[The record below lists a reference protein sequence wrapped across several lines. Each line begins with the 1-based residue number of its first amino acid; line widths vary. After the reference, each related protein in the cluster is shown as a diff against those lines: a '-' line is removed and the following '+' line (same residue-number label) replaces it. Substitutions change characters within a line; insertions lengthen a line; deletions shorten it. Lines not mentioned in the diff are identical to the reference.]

1 MTDCLW
7 LQINREDITHTD
19 PSGEG
24 PGANMYVAYADTMAG
39 PWTTSKV
46 EIHGMGDLHISNPSI
61 ALLNSGKVM
70 LAYRFNP

>member
-1 MTDCLW
+1 
-7 LQINREDITHTD
+7 
-19 PSGEG
+19 
-24 PGANMYVAYADTMAG
+24 MYVAYADTMAG